1 MITKSTRGSEWRKW
15 DMHLHSYFTYL
26 NNNFLEISKEDYI
39 QKIVDSDIKVVGLT
53 NYFNFK
59 DEDYELKKDLEKKEI
74 VVFLNLELRLAYQNK
89 EDDCC
94 DFHIIFDNSVPKEQ
108 ITMLLNNLDVS
119 FNGQTKKAC
128 LLSSKT
134 ELENSVVE
142 LDKLVETLENP
153 SLCLKNKYL
162 LGFLS
167 RGKGN
172 SRTSS
177 VFEKIY
183 EKTDFIIHSSDN
195 ERNLILD
202 RDFWL
207 KYNRPLFQSSDA
219 HNVNQIG
226 SKFSWIKADTTFE
239 GLRQIQQEPE
249 GRVYVGDK
257 PPILLNISNNK
268 TKYID
273 KLTIRPVAD
282 YSGNYGKWFNN
293 DISFN
298 KELVAIIGNK
308 GNGKSAIADII
319 ANCCD
324 CHEQQYFSFLN
335 DKKFR
340 DGKIAQNFEATV
352 TFESGTEYS
361 KNLNTSDIAENHSLV
376 KYLPQGYFESICNDL
391 QKEENLKKEIENV
404 VFQYIDEAERLG
416 TASFSELIS
425 KKTGTTNEQIEVLKG
440 KISQINREIIELEL
454 KENQTYLS
462 SIESAINQ
470 KNEELNALEE
480 PEVVREPAS
489 NTEESKIIMG
499 ELTKFQNSQKEL
511 LAKINEE
518 RAKQINLAQVL
529 EDIRNFKTRLEN
541 LVEFVNSFKKDN
553 KELLSTLGLNIDEI
567 VKFEISKDK
576 LDSLLLQKN
585 QEYDEINK
593 SLSSDNT
600 DESNLTKQLE
610 DINKNIETCE
620 QKLEGPQKAYQAYL
634 KQKEKYENARNVIV
648 GDSDTPQSL
657 TWYENEKKYVIEKL
671 NSDLNQIYENRKNIV
686 RQIYKNKQEVEA
698 IYKKIKIRIDEKIQ
712 KNKKLL
718 EEYEINIDSNLSLK
732 NDFIDNI
739 LYFIKQNVKGSFK
752 GKQDGEQVLQQIIK
766 EYSIE
771 NEDEFISLC
780 DKIIFNLK
788 HDITCN
794 NEQRYIDE
802 QIKDM
807 QSFYNY
813 LFSLDYVDYNYQ
825 LKLGDKVL
833 SLLSPGEKG
842 ALLLIFYLLLDMD
855 NKPLILDQPED
866 NLDNNS
872 VAKILVKFIKNA
884 KKQRQIIMVTHN
896 PNLAVVADAEQIIYV
911 NIDKQNQYEFTV
923 ESGSIENPEINKHIV
938 DVLEGAM
945 PAFRKRD
952 DKYIKD

>member
-1 MITKSTRGSEWRKW
+1 M
-15 DMHLHSYFTYL
+15 
-26 NNNFLEISKEDYI
+26 
-39 QKIVDSDIKVVGLT
+39 
-53 NYFNFK
+53 
-59 DEDYELKKDLEKKEI
+59 
-74 VVFLNLELRLAYQNK
+74 
-89 EDDCC
+89 
-94 DFHIIFDNSVPKEQ
+94 
-108 ITMLLNNLDVS
+108 
-119 FNGQTKKAC
+119 
-128 LLSSKT
+128 
-134 ELENSVVE
+134 
-142 LDKLVETLENP
+142 
-153 SLCLKNKYL
+153 
-162 LGFLS
+162 
-167 RGKGN
+167 
-172 SRTSS
+172 
-177 VFEKIY
+177 
-183 EKTDFIIHSSDN
+183 
-195 ERNLILD
+195 
-202 RDFWL
+202 
-207 KYNRPLFQSSDA
+207 
-219 HNVNQIG
+219 
-226 SKFSWIKADTTFE
+226 
-239 GLRQIQQEPE
+239 RQIQQEPE

-361 KNLNTSDIAENHSLV
+361 KKLNTSDIAENHSLV

-634 KQKEKYENARNVIV
+634 KQKEEYENARNVIV

-833 SLLSPGEKG
+833 SLLYPGEKG

>member
-1 MITKSTRGSEWRKW
+1 MITKKTRGSEWRKW
-15 DMHLHSYFTYL
+15 DLHVHTASSYDAYKGTDSDKIL
-26 NNNFLEISKEDYI
+26 CEQLKKNEISAVAITDHFIIDKSRIENLRALAPD
-39 QKIVDSDIKVVGLT
+39 IVFFPGVELRTDKGSCNIHIILIFPLDSDLR
-53 NYFNFK
+53 NLEEDFNVFRRSK
-59 DEDYELKKDLEKKEI
+59 SKKE
-74 VVFLNLELRLAYQNK
+74 
-89 EDDCC
+89 EDDTTIYW
-94 DFHIIFDNSVPKEQ
+94 DFEDIKLFAKEH
-108 ITMLLNNLDVS
+108 N
-119 FNGQTKKAC
+119 A
-128 LLSSKT
+128 LLSLHAGSKDKGVDDRI
-134 ELENSVVE
+134 ENDSKFKQAVKEEYANVIDIFE
-142 LDKLVETLENP
+142 VGKLKDIDNY
-153 SLCLKNKYL
+153 KKY
-162 LGFLS
+162 
-167 RGKGN
+167 
-172 SRTSS
+172 
-177 VFEKIY
+177 VFPDIKI
-183 EKTDFIIHSSDN
+183 KKPLIICSDN
-195 ERNLILD
+195 HNPTEYVKDHRNM
-202 RDFWL
+202 WL
-207 KYNRPLFQSSDA
+207 
-219 HNVNQIG
+219 
-226 SKFSWIKADTTFE
+226 WIKSDTTFE
-239 GLRQIQQEPE
+239 GLKQILQEPE
-249 GRVYVGDK
+249 GRVYIGDK

-273 KLTIRPVAD
+273 KLTIKPASD

-293 DISFN
+293 EIGFN

-335 DKKFR
+335 EKKFR

-361 KNLNTSDIAENHSLV
+361 KNLNSSDITENHPLV

-404 VFQYIDEAERLG
+404 VFQYIDEAEKLG

-425 KKTGTTNEQIEVLKG
+425 KKTETTNEQIEVLKG
-440 KISQINREIIELEL
+440 KLTQINREIIDLEV
-454 KENQTYLS
+454 KENKSYLA

-470 KNEELNALEE
+470 KNEELKALEE
-480 PEVVREPAS
+480 PKAVSEPAS

-518 RAKQINLAQVL
+518 KAKQINLAQVL

-541 LVEFVNSFKKDN
+541 LTEFVNSFKNDN
-553 KELLSTLGLNIDEI
+553 KELLSSLGLNIDEI

-576 LDSLLLQKN
+576 LDYLLLQKN
-585 QEYDEINK
+585 QEYDDINNI
-593 SLSSDNT
+593 LSSDNT

-634 KQKEKYENARNVIV
+634 KQKEEYDNARNTIV
-648 GDSDTPQSL
+648 GDADTPQSL

-671 NSDLNQIYENRKNIV
+671 SSDLNHKYENRRNIV
-686 RQIYKNKQEVEA
+686 RQIYKNKQDVET
-698 IYKKIKIRIDEKIQ
+698 IYKTIKTRIDEKIQ
-712 KNKKLL
+712 KNQDLL

-788 HDITCN
+788 HDITCD

>member
-1 MITKSTRGSEWRKW
+1 M
-15 DMHLHSYFTYL
+15 
-26 NNNFLEISKEDYI
+26 
-39 QKIVDSDIKVVGLT
+39 
-53 NYFNFK
+53 
-59 DEDYELKKDLEKKEI
+59 
-74 VVFLNLELRLAYQNK
+74 
-89 EDDCC
+89 
-94 DFHIIFDNSVPKEQ
+94 
-108 ITMLLNNLDVS
+108 
-119 FNGQTKKAC
+119 
-128 LLSSKT
+128 
-134 ELENSVVE
+134 
-142 LDKLVETLENP
+142 
-153 SLCLKNKYL
+153 
-162 LGFLS
+162 
-167 RGKGN
+167 
-172 SRTSS
+172 
-177 VFEKIY
+177 
-183 EKTDFIIHSSDN
+183 
-195 ERNLILD
+195 
-202 RDFWL
+202 
-207 KYNRPLFQSSDA
+207 
-219 HNVNQIG
+219 
-226 SKFSWIKADTTFE
+226 
-239 GLRQIQQEPE
+239 
-249 GRVYVGDK
+249 
-257 PPILLNISNNK
+257 
-268 TKYID
+268 
-273 KLTIRPVAD
+273 
-282 YSGNYGKWFNN
+282 
-293 DISFN
+293 
-298 KELVAIIGNK
+298 
-308 GNGKSAIADII
+308 
-319 ANCCD
+319 
-324 CHEQQYFSFLN
+324 
-335 DKKFR
+335 
-340 DGKIAQNFEATV
+340 
-352 TFESGTEYS
+352 
-361 KNLNTSDIAENHSLV
+361 
-376 KYLPQGYFESICNDL
+376 
-391 QKEENLKKEIENV
+391 
-404 VFQYIDEAERLG
+404 
-416 TASFSELIS
+416 
-425 KKTGTTNEQIEVLKG
+425 
-440 KISQINREIIELEL
+440 
-454 KENQTYLS
+454 
-462 SIESAINQ
+462 
-470 KNEELNALEE
+470 
-480 PEVVREPAS
+480 
-489 NTEESKIIMG
+489 
-499 ELTKFQNSQKEL
+499 
-511 LAKINEE
+511 
-518 RAKQINLAQVL
+518 
-529 EDIRNFKTRLEN
+529 
-541 LVEFVNSFKKDN
+541 
-553 KELLSTLGLNIDEI
+553 
-567 VKFEISKDK
+567 
-576 LDSLLLQKN
+576 QKN

-634 KQKEKYENARNVIV
+634 KQKEEYENARNVIV